1 MYVYIYIYPVRNW
14 LLGLIPINQEATGD
28 NSEVYSI
35 LERILSTATAVS
47 EALKD
52 DANAKDAKLISYI
65 KELL

>member
-1 MYVYIYIYPVRNW
+1 M
-14 LLGLIPINQEATGD
+14 LGLILINQEATGD

-52 DANAKDAKLISYI
+52 DANAKDTKLISYV